1 MKRFFKIFLPLA
13 PRVLLP
19 QLLSAIVSQS
29 FQGMELV
36 GFLILLLC
44 VAIPFLYLRKVVRN
58 PCPGSSFPLL
68 ACFYFGLFFMS
79 TIPGTTDW
87 NLRML
92 GNLAAITASAI
103 WAMKEQK
110 YIRDTLAQLQEQDRK
125 DALKCLEHFK
135 TARNRQYFIISHIDA
150 DSVLEELDMQE
161 EKDNGRVFQLPDGR
175 LLVVLK
181 KPLKQEDFNYLLEG
195 LRSYSQDADDVVGY
209 IDKAG
214 SQSPF
219 DFSLLEGA
227 RPVLPLNL

>member
-36 GFLILLLC
+36 G
-44 VAIPFLYLRKVVRN
+44 
-58 PCPGSSFPLL
+58 
-68 ACFYFGLFFMS
+68 
-79 TIPGTTDW
+79 
-87 NLRML
+87 
-92 GNLAAITASAI
+92 
-103 WAMKEQK
+103 
-110 YIRDTLAQLQEQDRK
+110 
-125 DALKCLEHFK
+125 
-135 TARNRQYFIISHIDA
+135 
-150 DSVLEELDMQE
+150 
-161 EKDNGRVFQLPDGR
+161 
-175 LLVVLK
+175 
-181 KPLKQEDFNYLLEG
+181 
-195 LRSYSQDADDVVGY
+195 Y